1 MRKFWY
7 NMFRNKK
14 RGKAVSNIQADAIR
28 VAYDDRVI
36 IDSLSTAI
44 PEGNITTIIGSNGC
58 GKSTLLKALTRILPV
73 QAGAVYLDGLA
84 IAQLPTKEVA
94 RKLALLP
101 QVLEA
106 TEGISVYELV
116 SYGRFPHQNGLG
128 YLSDLD
134 REKINWALEVTQT
147 TAYARLPVDDLSGG
161 QRQRVWIAMALAQ
174 DTDTIFL
181 DEPTTYLDLN
191 HQLEVLELLRDLNQ
205 TRQKTI
211 VMVLHDVNL
220 SARFSDYMIAMKE
233 GEIRHHGPVSD
244 IMTADILRDIFQIES
259 QLLQAPGQDYPTLLT
274 YNLIK

>member
-1 MRKFWY
+1 MSSIQ
-7 NMFRNKK
+7 
-14 RGKAVSNIQADAIR
+14 AENIQ
-28 VAYDDRVI
+28 VSYDNRII
-36 IDSLSTAI
+36 IDELSTSI
-44 PEGNITTIIGSNGC
+44 PKGNITTIIGANGC
-58 GKSTLLKALTRILPV
+58 GKSTLLKALTRIIPV
-73 QAGAVYLDGLA
+73 QEGTIYLDGQA
-84 IAQLPTKEVA
+84 ISQLPTKEVA
-94 RKLALLP
+94 KKLALLP

-128 YLSDLD
+128 HLTDQD

-147 TAYARLPVDDLSGG
+147 APYARLPVDDLSGG

-191 HQLEVLELLRDLNQ
+191 HQLEVLELLKELNQ
-205 TRQKTI
+205 SRQKTI

-233 GEIRHHGPVSD
+233 GDIRYHGSVSN
-244 IMTADILRDIFQIES
+244 IMTTEILRDIFSIEP
-259 QLLQAPGQDYPTLLT
+259 QLMQVTGQDYPILLT
-274 YNLIK
+274 YDLKK

>member
-1 MRKFWY
+1 MSSIQ
-7 NMFRNKK
+7 
-14 RGKAVSNIQADAIR
+14 AENIQ

-36 IDSLSTAI
+36 IEKLSTRI
-44 PEGNITTIIGSNGC
+44 PSGKISTIIGANGC
-58 GKSTLLKALTRILPV
+58 GKSTLLKALTRILPL
-73 QAGAVYLDGLA
+73 QEGAIYLDGQA

-94 RKLALLP
+94 KKLALLP

-116 SYGRFPHQNGLG
+116 SYGRYPHQNGLG
-128 YLSDLD
+128 YLTDQD
-134 REKINWALEVTQT
+134 REKINWALEATQT
-147 TAYARLPVDDLSGG
+147 APFARFPVDDLSGG

-191 HQLEVLELLRDLNQ
+191 HQLEVLELLKDLNLSQ
-205 TRQKTI
+205 QKTI

-233 GEIRHHGPVSD
+233 GNIRYNGSVSSIMTTEILSD
-244 IMTADILRDIFQIES
+244 IFNIEP
-259 QLLQAPGQDYPTLLT
+259 QLIQAPGQEYPILLT
-274 YNLIK
+274 YDLKK

>member
-1 MRKFWY
+1 MSSIQ
-7 NMFRNKK
+7 
-14 RGKAVSNIQADAIR
+14 AENIQ

-36 IDSLSTAI
+36 IEKLSTRI
-44 PEGNITTIIGSNGC
+44 PSGKITTIIGANGC
-58 GKSTLLKALTRILPV
+58 GKSTLLKALTRILPL
-73 QAGAVYLDGLA
+73 QEGAIYLDGQA

-94 RKLALLP
+94 KKLALLP

-116 SYGRFPHQNGLG
+116 SYGRYPHQNGLG
-128 YLSDLD
+128 YLTDQD

-147 TAYARLPVDDLSGG
+147 APFARFPVDDLSGG

-191 HQLEVLELLRDLNQ
+191 HQLEVLELLKELNLSQ
-205 TRQKTI
+205 QKTI

-220 SARFSDYMIAMKE
+220 SARFSDHMIAMKD
-233 GEIRHHGPVSD
+233 GEIRHHGSVSSIMTTEILSD
-244 IMTADILRDIFQIES
+244 IFNIEP
-259 QLLQAPGQDYPTLLT
+259 QLIQAPGQEYPILLT
-274 YNLIK
+274 YDLKNNKEKK

>member
-1 MRKFWY
+1 MSSIQ
-7 NMFRNKK
+7 
-14 RGKAVSNIQADAIR
+14 AENIQ
-28 VAYDDRVI
+28 VSYDNRII
-36 IDSLSTAI
+36 IDELSTSI
-44 PEGNITTIIGSNGC
+44 PKGNITTIIGANGC
-58 GKSTLLKALTRILPV
+58 GKSTLLKALTRIIPV
-73 QAGAVYLDGLA
+73 QEGTIYLDGQA
-84 IAQLPTKEVA
+84 ISQLPTKEVA
-94 RKLALLP
+94 KKLALLP

-128 YLSDLD
+128 HLTDQD

-147 TAYARLPVDDLSGG
+147 APYARLPVDDLSGG

-191 HQLEVLELLRDLNQ
+191 HQLEVLELLKELNQ
-205 TRQKTI
+205 SRQKTI

-233 GEIRHHGPVSD
+233 GDIRYHGSVSN
-244 IMTADILRDIFQIES
+244 IMTTEILRDIFSIEP
-259 QLLQAPGQDYPTLLT
+259 QLMQVVGQDYPILLT
-274 YNLIK
+274 YDLKK

>member
-1 MRKFWY
+1 MSSIQ
-7 NMFRNKK
+7 
-14 RGKAVSNIQADAIR
+14 AENIQ
-28 VAYDDRVI
+28 VSYDNRII
-36 IDSLSTAI
+36 IDELSTSI
-44 PEGNITTIIGSNGC
+44 PKGNITTIIGANGC
-58 GKSTLLKALTRILPV
+58 GKSTLLKALTRIIPV
-73 QAGAVYLDGLA
+73 QEGTIYSDGQA
-84 IAQLPTKEVA
+84 ISQLPTKEVA
-94 RKLALLP
+94 KKLALLP

-128 YLSDLD
+128 HLTDQD

-147 TAYARLPVDDLSGG
+147 APYARLPVDDLSGG

-191 HQLEVLELLRDLNQ
+191 HQLEVLELLKELNQ
-205 TRQKTI
+205 SRQKTI

-233 GEIRHHGPVSD
+233 GDIRYHGSVSN
-244 IMTADILRDIFQIES
+244 IMTTEILRDIFSIEP
-259 QLLQAPGQDYPTLLT
+259 QLMQVTGQDYPILLT
-274 YNLIK
+274 YDLKK